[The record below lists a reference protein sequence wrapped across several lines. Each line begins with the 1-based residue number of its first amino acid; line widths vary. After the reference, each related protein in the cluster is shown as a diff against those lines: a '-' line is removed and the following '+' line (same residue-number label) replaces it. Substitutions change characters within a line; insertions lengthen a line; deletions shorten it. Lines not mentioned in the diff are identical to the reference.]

1 MIWSKL
7 NMIYI
12 NFRIKNSNKFSLN
25 FSTIHV
31 LIINHQY
38 IFFICNLILYWH
50 IFYEMNDLCK
60 IIIITKR
67 AKLSSK
73 ILLHRFWNFKMIH
86 QHYQLQSNCWW
97 LWLMQQLQ
105 QNLDQAILTLSKK
118 STFIVIKI
126 DTNMSLKIVFNHSIL
141 LNHIMLWKIQ
151 F

>member
-60 IIIITKR
+60 IIIVTER
-67 AKLSSK
+67 AKLSNK
-73 ILLHRFWNFKMIH
+73 VLLHKLQNSEMIH
-86 QHYQLQSNCWW
+86 QQYQLQSNCWW
-97 LWLMQQLQ
+97 LWSTQQLQ
-105 QNLDQAILTLSKK
+105 QNLSQFIQTLNKK
-118 STFIVIKI
+118 STFIMIKI
-126 DTNMSLKIVFNHSIL
+126 DMNTSSEIIFNHSIL
-141 LNHIMLWKIQ
+141 FDHIML
-151 F
+151 